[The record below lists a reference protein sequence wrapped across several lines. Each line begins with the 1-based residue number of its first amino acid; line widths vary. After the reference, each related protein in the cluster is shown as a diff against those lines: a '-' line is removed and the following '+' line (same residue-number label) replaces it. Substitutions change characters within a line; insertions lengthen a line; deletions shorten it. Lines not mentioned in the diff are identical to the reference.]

1 MQNQWPSG
9 CKTNNAPSTA
19 TSQNYA
25 VPRINSY
32 DVLDVTIDRKFD
44 LWGGNAD
51 MYFTVTNIGDT
62 RAPLSPTNASNPG
75 LFYPTMGF
83 FDDMGRYF
91 TIGIRGNL

>member
-1 MQNQWPSG
+1 
-9 CKTNNAPSTA
+9 
-19 TSQNYA
+19 
-25 VPRINSY
+25 
-32 DVLDVTIDRKFD
+32 VTIDRKFD